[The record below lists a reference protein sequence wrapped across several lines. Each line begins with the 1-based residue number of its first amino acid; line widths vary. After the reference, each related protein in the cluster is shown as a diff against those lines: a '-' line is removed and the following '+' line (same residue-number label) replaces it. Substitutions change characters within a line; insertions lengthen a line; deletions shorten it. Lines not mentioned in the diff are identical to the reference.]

1 MTNVDSIAHQLDCG
15 CPTDATGFHFSGLF
29 TVKTV
34 GVVEREPNIDLDG
47 TPGYRLELDVT
58 PLNAN
63 GTLTAFKYGISHPLL
78 TRESDAFPKG
88 RHVFIKGHLEFD
100 RAGEEGASLK
110 CNHYIFVV
118 AWAPVTEEEVKE
130 LAE

>member
-88 RHVFIKGHLEFD
+88 RHVFIKGHLD
-100 RAGEEGASLK
+100 TWSSTGPAKKVLASSATTTFSWSLGRRSRRRR
-110 CNHYIFVV
+110 
-118 AWAPVTEEEVKE
+118 
-130 LAE
+130 